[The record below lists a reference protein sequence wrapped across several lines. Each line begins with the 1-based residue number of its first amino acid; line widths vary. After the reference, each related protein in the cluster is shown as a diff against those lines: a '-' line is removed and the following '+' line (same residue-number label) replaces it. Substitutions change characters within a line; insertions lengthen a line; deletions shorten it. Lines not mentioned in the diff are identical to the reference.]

1 MKETLPQ
8 EESYSVVE
16 NEMETFEFGPM
27 IVKVFPPGNSIGMPK
42 LELLNTANPALFERI
57 TNPYPDSDMTIG
69 VLEIDPYGKSSKQRV
84 KSEKTLTTA
93 ALELFRD
100 LDTSLQ
106 LLADEIR
113 KKPESKIGRT
123 NYFIGASRLVN
134 SSFFKKAGFETYD
147 FVDKHL
153 STISHTLA
161 KENYE
166 RSGMDWDE
174 AEKLA
179 YSKKSKLAV
188 ISRDTLLKQY
198 P

>member
-1 MKETLPQ
+1 MKESIPP
-8 EESYSVVE
+8 EEPCSVVE
-16 NEMETFEFGPM
+16 REMGTFEFGPL

-42 LELLNTANPALFERI
+42 LKTLDTTNPALFERI
-57 TNPYPDSDMTIG
+57 TNPYPDSDMTVG
-69 VLEIDPYGKSSKQRV
+69 VLEIDPYGKSSRQRV

-93 ALELFRD
+93 ALELFSD
-100 LDTSLQ
+100 LDASLQ

-113 KKPESKIGRT
+113 KNPKTKIGRT
-123 NYFIGASRLVN
+123 DYFIGASRLVN

-147 FVDKHL
+147 FVDEHL

-166 RSGMDWDE
+166 RSGMGWDE
-174 AEKLA
+174 AERLA

-188 ISRDTLLKQY
+188 ISRDALLSQY
-198 P
+198 S